1 MFLFQAFF
9 ALLCPNHFHSLNMHP
24 NAELNALFSLID
36 DPDEEIFHL
45 ITKRI
50 ITYGREV
57 IPCLEDLCEITAD
70 DKILQRIT
78 EIIRQVHFDSLIS
91 EFQLWNAE
99 STHDLLTGS
108 HLVAS
113 YSYPNLS
120 LDCLRQNVSRL
131 KREVWLETNDY
142 LTSLETAT
150 VVSNILFKFQKI
162 QSERNNYQHLEHFC
176 LHTLL
181 EKKKGNALS
190 TGILYQYLCE
200 ALEIPI
206 QLINVPD
213 QHILACFQRDILDP
227 PAGVPFQTQIL
238 FYIDATTGK
247 LFSQYDLDKYFEQYH
262 IPKKDSYFQPLT
274 HQKIIGNMATEVGK
288 CYLSTRELD
297 RKKDLDKIAALLSD
311 GQN

>member
-1 MFLFQAFF
+1 
-9 ALLCPNHFHSLNMHP
+9 MHL

-45 ITKRI
+45 ISKRI
-50 ITYGREV
+50 ATYGREI
-57 IPCLEDLCEITAD
+57 IPCLEDLCEVTED
-70 DKILQRIT
+70 DKTQHRIN

-91 EFQLWNAE
+91 EIQLWNAE

-108 HLVAS
+108 HLIAS

-131 KREVWLETNDY
+131 KRDIWLETNNF
-142 LTSLETAT
+142 LTSLETAKL
-150 VVSNILFKFQKI
+150 VSKILFQFQKI

-176 LHTLL
+176 LHSLL

-190 TGILYQYLCE
+190 TGILYQHLCE

-206 QLINVPD
+206 QLIAVPD
-213 QHILACFQRDILDP
+213 QHILACFQRGFIEAP
-227 PAGVPFQTQIL
+227 VNQPFEAQIL
-238 FYIDATTGK
+238 FYIDATNGK
-247 LFSQYDLDKYFEQYH
+247 LFSQYDLDKYFDQYH
-262 IPKKDSYFQPLT
+262 IPKKDSYFKPLT
-274 HQKIIGNMATEVGK
+274 HQKIISNMATEVGK
-288 CYLSTRELD
+288 CYLSTRELE
-297 RKKDLDKIAALLSD
+297 RKNDLDKIASLLTQ